1 MLVVKKDT
9 GRIYAMKVLRKET
22 IIAADAVQHT
32 LSETNVL
39 RRINHPFIVGL
50 KYSFQSPDKLYMV
63 MDYLSGGELFHHLS
77 NVDRFSED
85 RARFYAAE
93 IVEALGYLHEQGVV
107 YRFVYL
113 PSFFFSQCHRHFFY
127 FPIPSLSPL
136 LLPFPLLAGL
146 LAFDLVLASNESL
159 SFFPLFEEF
168 YETWISN

>member
-63 MDYLSGGELFHHLS
+63 MDYLSGGELFYHLS
-77 NVDRFSED
+77 SVDRFSED

-93 IVEALGYLHEQGVV
+93 IIEALGYLHENGIV
-107 YRFVYL
+107 YRDLNPENLLLDISGHVCLTDFGLVKENINYGDVTYTFCGSPNTYKYFSPLFYHTQIYL
-113 PSFFFSQCHRHFFY
+113 FFFF
-127 FPIPSLSPL
+127 
-136 LLPFPLLAGL
+136 
-146 LAFDLVLASNESL
+146 
-159 SFFPLFEEF
+159 
-168 YETWISN
+168 